1 MQPSSSDAATTSP
14 ISPASFGMGM
24 SYLEL
29 SHSLAD
35 AFNAL
40 ADEAQSLNDR
50 RVVLEHKLRFAHEQV
65 SRHWPFFPTARCK
78 SSLALPCSALLC

>member
-1 MQPSSSDAATTSP
+1 
-14 ISPASFGMGM
+14 MGM
-24 SYLEL
+24 SYFEL
-29 SHSLAD
+29 TQSLAD

-65 SRHWPFFPTARCK
+65 RPCINALSPRVLAYPSPSYTAVTAYAPLPRWFFPGTPAVI
-78 SSLALPCSALLC
+78 P